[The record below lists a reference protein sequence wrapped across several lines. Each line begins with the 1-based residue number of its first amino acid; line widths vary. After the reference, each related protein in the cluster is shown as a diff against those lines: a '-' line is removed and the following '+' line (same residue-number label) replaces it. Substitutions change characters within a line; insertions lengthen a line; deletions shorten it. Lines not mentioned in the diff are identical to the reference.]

1 MGQCVSELN
10 EEQIIEIKRIAKT
23 ENLKRLA
30 DTLEKVEVKES
41 KLSIMDKPIERPI
54 ERPNTLK
61 WKKNVDNS
69 IDIFHKD
76 GIFKVS
82 KETDVFCI
90 NYSESLENFL
100 MEFND
105 EIKYLVEIVKNNL
118 NEIHYES
125 FSIFAR
131 HFTGGFCGFILNTFK
146 HINYSIDNEEKI
158 LHYMYKLPNVPNHRI
173 FFYHRSDVIYVD
185 LPDNRYLE
193 GIIEVQLDR
202 RKIIMKD
209 VLKKYWTFE
218 FPFSIYC
225 KNAFNDFGYKKMNIP
240 DEKKFISLEDWNSNK
255 PVEFQ
260 LTIGDDD
267 PLVLKSKLT
276 LVFSNY
282 TKSTTIKLPS
292 IPVAFPIIMPPP
304 IAPVESM
311 ESMERLERPVE
322 IPIEIPNISELPEIP
337 GLIREPHGEP
347 QGEPIDKPKDETME
361 AILC

>member
-1 MGQCVSELN
+1 MGQCVSELS

-30 DTLEKVEVKES
+30 DTLEKVEIKES

-54 ERPNTLK
+54 GRLNTLK

-76 GIFKVS
+76 GVFNVNKG
-82 KETDVFCI
+82 TAVFCI
-90 NYSESLENFL
+90 NYSESFENFL
-100 MEFND
+100 IEFND

-118 NEIHYES
+118 NEIQYES

-131 HFTGGFCGFILNTFK
+131 HFTGGFCGFILNKFRY
-146 HINYSIDNEEKI
+146 INYSIDNEENI

-173 FFYHRSDVIYVD
+173 YFNYGSDVIYID

-193 GIIEVQLDR
+193 GLIEVKLDE

-218 FPFSIYC
+218 FPFTIYC
-225 KNAFNDFGYKKMNIP
+225 KNAINDFGYLKMNIP
-240 DEKKFISLEDWNSNK
+240 DGKKYISLEDWNTNK
-255 PVEFQ
+255 PIDLQ

-267 PLVLKSKLT
+267 PLVLKSKIK
-276 LVFSNY
+276 LVFLNY

-292 IPVAFPIIMPPP
+292 IPIAFPIIMPPP
-304 IAPVESM
+304 IAPVIHVESIVRATSTF
-311 ESMERLERPVE
+311 ETHNATS
-322 IPIEIPNISELPEIP
+322 EIPNVSELPEIP
-337 GLIREPHGEP
+337 GFIR
-347 QGEPIDKPKDETME
+347 EPIDKSKDETME
-361 AILC
+361 EILC